1 MDPDVRQVSVFC
13 ALEDLGEVDWQLLRR
28 DLRRRRHV
36 VVIVVA
42 AGKRILE
49 DDVSG
54 DFFDLVEAAFDR
66 IPERALGRFER
77 RRRHVRR
84 LSVAP
89 LFVVADVRTLVASSK
104 DGPENCGKCSEAEGL
119 NPWKVHLKKVSCIS
133 FKARSCSLRKLTR
146 I

>member
-42 AGKRILE
+42 GKRILE

-66 IPERALGRFER
+66 IPERALGRLER

-89 LFVVADVRTLVASSK
+89 LFVVADVRALVASSK
-104 DGPENCGKCSEAEGL
+104 DGPGKLWQVWLLRGGRFESMEG
-119 NPWKVHLKKVSCIS
+119 PFEKS
-133 FKARSCSLRKLTR
+133 
-146 I
+146 

>member
-1 MDPDVRQVSVFC
+1 MDPDVRQVSIFG
-13 ALEDLGEVDWQLLRR
+13 ALEDLGEVDRQLLPR
-28 DLRRRRHV
+28 DLRRRGHV
-36 VVIVVA
+36 SVLVA

-66 IPERALGRFER
+66 IPERALGRLER

-89 LFVVADVRTLVASSK
+89 LFVVADVRALVASSK
-104 DGPENCGKCSEAEGL
+104 DGPGKLWQVWLLRGGRFESMEG
-119 NPWKVHLKKVSCIS
+119 PFEKS
-133 FKARSCSLRKLTR
+133 
-146 I
+146 